1 MFAYVFILASLL
13 LIFWCFIYIIVPCIS
28 PHAGQDSVQVGEL
41 PTLAH
46 SVSGVF
52 YVDDAVTFRIENF
65 TYDGQGPGMSH
76 QSENYW
82 HTILQFISNIPC
94 FGAHRIIVLCF
105 PCFCL
110 DAYTIKFVHC
120 IDAFIFYYPPGIGF
134 GILYTLQFI
143 SNILCFFM
151 LSFFVS

>member
-1 MFAYVFILASLL
+1 MIFLVFYD
-13 LIFWCFIYIIVPCIS
+13 FIVPCIS

-76 QSENYW
+76 QSENYCIGFG
-82 HTILQFISNIPC
+82 ILHSNLSQIYYALVLL
-94 FGAHRIIVLCF
+94 FLCF

-110 DAYTIKFVHC
+110 DASTK
-120 IDAFIFYYPPGIGF
+120 
-134 GILYTLQFI
+134 
-143 SNILCFFM
+143 
-151 LSFFVS
+151 FFVV

>member
-1 MFAYVFILASLL
+1 MYLYLLVCCCLLMF
-13 LIFWCFIYIIVPCIS
+13 FWCFIYFIVPCIS

-94 FGAHRIIVLCF
+94 FGAHRIIAFPVFVL
-105 PCFCL
+105 
-110 DAYTIKFVHC
+110 
-120 IDAFIFYYPPGIGF
+120 
-134 GILYTLQFI
+134 
-143 SNILCFFM
+143 M
-151 LSFFVS
+151 LTQ